1 MISSEFD
8 YDFKAQ
14 LKQKSNLFGGAI
26 TYSKMAMKFVLIIFK
41 CFLVIYIGLALQFD
55 IFKRKLLIL

>member
-14 LKQKSNLFGGAI
+14 LKQKSNLLGGAI
-26 TYSKMAMKFVLIIFK
+26 THSKMAMKFVLIIFK
-41 CFLVIYIGLALQFD
+41 RFLVIYIGLALQFD
-55 IFKRKLLIL
+55 IFKRKSLIL